1 MAGVEDEDEFK
12 DALGAAVPPPCSQ
25 SPKPASKSKP
35 ATGGGGG
42 GGGLGRRLFA
52 SIPLPATLS
61 AAIGR
66 FSSPK
71 PPASNVGLGLL
82 LDAGAGLDPSA
93 DGPPASYDA
102 AASGGGGSLHMPSFA
117 ALQRQHGDDQVAG
130 RGAGAGLEEL
140 GLVPAEEEWGTT
152 EDSREK
158 VGLAVDV
165 RSGNRNCFPTRGQEE
180 EGEQC
185 PGEQCPGDELG
196 AAVAQDQE
204 VVVEQGVI
212 IVGPTNLPAQV
223 AADASALYARNLLD
237 FLKLICTPDATL
249 SIDLEDDIVA
259 ACLMCRDGT
268 VSRAAA

>member
-1 MAGVEDEDEFK
+1 MTEERGERSGVVGRSVQTDRGFRVSPPSPPPRRAPGPAAAMAGVEDEDEFK

-196 AAVAQDQE
+196 QPWPKIRRWWWSNKGAPRTV
-204 VVVEQGVI
+204 
-212 IVGPTNLPAQV
+212 
-223 AADASALYARNLLD
+223 LLWW
-237 FLKLICTPDATL
+237 KMTVTTL
-249 SIDLEDDIVA
+249 TLQ
-259 ACLMCRDGT
+259 
-268 VSRAAA
+268 